1 MEQIELKAEPRQIS
15 GKHVKQLR
23 AEGYVPAVLY
33 GSKIKSTPIQI
44 ASKPLQKALAQAGG
58 NTLISLQVGDKKP
71 VLALAR
77 EVQRD
82 TLRHHILHADFY
94 QVVMTEKITVEVPLV
109 FVGDAPAVKD
119 GGILVHGL
127 DAVEVQC
134 LPADVPHSI
143 EVDLSSLTEFH
154 SRVAVAD
161 LHLPPA
167 VTMLSEPESLVAHI
181 EAPRKAEEEEEE
193 EVVEEAVAAAVEPEL
208 VARREKKEEEE
219 EEED

>member
-1 MEQIELKAEPRQIS
+1 MEQIELKAEPREIS
-15 GKHVKQLR
+15 GKHVKHLR

-33 GSKIKSTPIQI
+33 GSKIKATPIQI
-44 ASKPLQKALAQAGG
+44 ASKPLHKALAQAGG
-58 NTLISLQVGDKKP
+58 NTFIALQVGDKKP

-82 TLRHHILHADFY
+82 ALRHHIIHADFY

-109 FVGDAPAVKD
+109 FVGDAPALKD

-127 DAVEVQC
+127 DTLEVQC

-143 EVDLSSLTEFH
+143 EVDLSSLTDFH

-167 VTMLSEPESLVAHI
+167 ITILSEPESLIAHI
-181 EAPRKAEEEEEE
+181 EAPRKAEEEI
-193 EVVEEAVAAAVEPEL
+193 VEEAVAAAAEPEL
-208 VARREKKEEEE
+208 VAKREKKEEEE
-219 EEED
+219 EE